1 MVSKESAAKRLGKT
15 ASLTSR
21 RKGAKAT
28 MLLPT
33 STDEHVQAEL
43 ATERR
48 RRPKRISH
56 ESSQE
61 RKERLASRKART
73 LKAFQTTYENRRRK
87 AS

>member
-1 MVSKESAAKRLGKT
+1 MVSKESAAKRLGKA

-28 MLLPT
+28 MLLPA
-33 STDEHVQAEL
+33 STDEHVQVEL
-43 ATERR
+43 ATERH
-48 RRPKRISH
+48 RRPKDISH

-61 RKERLASRKART
+61 RKARLAARKART
-73 LKAFQTTYENRRRK
+73 LKAFQTTYENRRK